1 MQIAKTA
8 STAKS
13 SKSARTHSGP
23 AAFLSHP
30 AAEQYL
36 ESLQELVHELDRAME
51 ALASRT
57 LPAFESSVSNQL
69 DLCTRLANRPAQ
81 RVDSSAQFP
90 GPPVTEAEAELAQRI
105 ASATA
110 TLLSLNK
117 RYSALLKHSGDTMR
131 LFAGLF
137 RGYPGQ
143 TLPQPPASSHLTSW
157 SCQL

>member
-1 MQIAKTA
+1 MQTAKTA
-8 STAKS
+8 STAKLA
-13 SKSARTHSGP
+13 KPVKTYQNP

-36 ESLQELVHELDRAME
+36 ESLQELVQELDRAME

-57 LPAFESSVSNQL
+57 LPAFESSVSRQL
-69 DLCTRLANRPAQ
+69 ALCTRLADRPMHRADQ
-81 RVDSSAQFP
+81 AVQEP
-90 GPPVTEAEAELAQRI
+90 GPNVTPAEAELASRI
-105 ASATA
+105 ATATA
-110 TLLSLNK
+110 TLLALNK

-143 TLPQPPASSHLTSW
+143 TLQQTPMNANMRSW